1 LSQEASVAEEDK
13 VVIICKRAASPTH
26 VPSTL
31 ITCMDC
37 GEPIWLAHSTP
48 LHHYAKIICW
58 ECAPIAEIKV
68 EDIMAPTPEQMA
80 EIEAY
85 VRRG

>member
-1 LSQEASVAEEDK
+1 MAEEDK
-13 VVIICKRAASPTH
+13 VVIICNRADRPAA

-37 GEPIWLAHSTP
+37 GEPIWLANSTP

-58 ECAPIAEIKV
+58 ECAPIVEIKV
-68 EDIMAPTPEQMA
+68 EEIMAPTPEQMA
-80 EIEAY
+80 DIEDYIEAY